1 MNLKLSTK
9 LIGSFVIVAGVTLAV
24 GIVGWNGSASL
35 RGYIEEVGEVRFPS
49 VRGLLMMEKGFEEFK
64 VAQRTMLNPNLSKE
78 EKQRQYENIE
88 AARKF
93 YRNGIKIYESL
104 PQTDEEARLW
114 SEFLRVL
121 DEWAEKNNSFITA
134 SQKLDDVD
142 IANPDRLLSSIQRF
156 IGDHHKLES
165 QIGALILDKRQFSG
179 GEDHTA
185 CNYGKW
191 LASFSTTNPAI
202 NRALQDSRKAHQDF
216 HESVRIIK
224 SRVSAGNS
232 SGATQAFRE
241 MQQHAKQVFKSFDEL
256 REQVELAVKLYD
268 DMNKQAMIE
277 CRKKQEEALALSN
290 KIVDLNVDIA
300 HNEVEKA
307 VNNARSV
314 VALVIISIIIGVALA
329 LGFGIFLSSSISKA
343 LNRVISGL
351 SSGSEQV
358 SSAANQVSASSQQ
371 MAEGANEQASSLEEV
386 SSSLE
391 ESSSMVKQNA
401 DNAGQANS
409 LMEDTKKRVE
419 DGSASIGKVN
429 SAIQEIK
436 KSSDQTAKIVKTIDE
451 IAFQTNLLA
460 LNAAVEA
467 ARAGDA
473 GKGFAVVAEEVRNLA
488 QRSAEAAKNTA
499 ALIEESQENADK
511 GVVVSSEAAEAVRG
525 ISESAMKVAG
535 LIGEISAASKEQA
548 QGIDEINSAV
558 AQMDQ
563 VTQSNASNAEESA
576 SASEELSAQAKEL
589 KEMVDQLV
597 AIVGGKSS
605 DSGFKTVHSQN
616 KHSYTN
622 GSGVMAR
629 NSHDQSSNNRS
640 LDSRL
645 SSNGNISGNSD
656 QKVISPKQVIP
667 FDDDEL
673 SQF

>member
-1 MNLKLSTK
+1 M
-9 LIGSFVIVAGVTLAV
+9 GFVFLAMFCLGVLLV
-24 GIVGWNGSASL
+24 VLNSRSA
-35 RGYIEEVGEVRFPS
+35 
-49 VRGLLMMEKGFEEFK
+49 
-64 VAQRTMLNPNLSKE
+64 
-78 EKQRQYENIE
+78 
-88 AARKF
+88 
-93 YRNGIKIYESL
+93 
-104 PQTDEEARLW
+104 
-114 SEFLRVL
+114 
-121 DEWAEKNNSFITA
+121 
-134 SQKLDDVD
+134 
-142 IANPDRLLSSIQRF
+142 
-156 IGDHHKLES
+156 
-165 QIGALILDKRQFSG
+165 
-179 GEDHTA
+179 
-185 CNYGKW
+185 
-191 LASFSTTNPAI
+191 
-202 NRALQDSRKAHQDF
+202 
-216 HESVRIIK
+216 
-224 SRVSAGNS
+224 
-232 SGATQAFRE
+232 
-241 MQQHAKQVFKSFDEL
+241 
-256 REQVELAVKLYD
+256 VELANGLVDHTVNMKLEGDVQSMRTYV
-268 DMNKQAMIE
+268 
-277 CRKKQEEALALSN
+277 RSN
-290 KIVDLNVDIA
+290 FGEFGYTEGQLTDHTGRPIAERHEVVDSISQDLGVVATIFQKERADFTRISTSIRLDNGQR
-300 HNEVEKA
+300 A
-307 VNNARSV
+307 VNTQLGRSSTAYEPVMEGKTYVGSAKILGEPYATAYDPIVNSKGDVIGILFLGIPQFEINAMMQRDIRALIRNAV
-314 VALVIISIIIGVALA
+314 VVFIILMIG
-329 LGFGIFLSSSISKA
+329 SSILTWIFGNSIV
-343 LNRVISGL
+343 NQITRVITALRGA
-351 SSGSEQV
+351 SEQV

-563 VTQSNASNAEESA
+563 VTQSNASTAEESA
-576 SASEELSAQAKEL
+576 SASEELSAQANEL

-597 AIVGGKSS
+597 AIVDGKVSGADSSYQEAITIAKNTSPDRRKKNKSS
-605 DSGFKTVHSQN
+605 GYVLKKKSVHDTSE
-616 KHSYTN
+616 HRP
-622 GSGVMAR
+622 V
-629 NSHDQSSNNRS
+629 
-640 LDSRL
+640 DSRQ
-645 SSNGNISGNSD
+645 I
-656 QKVISPKQVIP
+656 IP
-667 FDDDEL
+667 FDNDEL
-673 SQF
+673 KDF